1 MSSPAIPAAMATR
14 SFVIAAADALPFA
27 LVGAVVAFLGGRRLA
42 DPAFAV
48 AVAGLVC
55 VALLAS
61 LGAISLARVDDRPFV
76 LCRTTA
82 NVLWFH

>member
-1 MSSPAIPAAMATR
+1 MTTR

-42 DPAFAV
+42 GPAFALP
-48 AVAGLVC
+48 VAGLVG

-61 LGAISLARVDDRPFV
+61 LGAISLSRVDDRPFV
-76 LCRTTA
+76 CCRTTA